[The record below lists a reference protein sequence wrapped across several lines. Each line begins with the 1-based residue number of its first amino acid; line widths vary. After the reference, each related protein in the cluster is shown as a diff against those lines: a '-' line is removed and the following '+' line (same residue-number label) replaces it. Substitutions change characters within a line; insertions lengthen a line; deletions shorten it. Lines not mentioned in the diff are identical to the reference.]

1 MMTQKVKAILKFTRI
16 EHGVMVSLAIIVGA
30 LIASGLKV
38 NNEGLL
44 RIISGSIVG
53 LFTEMGIFGFND
65 YFNVEEDKINSPE
78 RPLVKGDLNLWE
90 ALILSSVF
98 LGIGIILPWCTLL
111 KLPLN
116 STILLYSIIIL
127 DMGYNTFLK
136 KYGPIGNL
144 AVSLST
150 AVPFIYGALLVV
162 ELPDIP
168 LHLWIFFL
176 IAFLATFSRE
186 IIKDVRD
193 APGDLKAGLLTLPH
207 IIGTKMCYHISS
219 CLMITAILLSLVAVF
234 SVKNKIAYLITV
246 STTDV
251 ILLYSL
257 IMLRRV
263 KECQFKETLDK
274 FRKFS
279 LIGMAIGII
288 AFLVS
293 SL

>member
-1 MMTQKVKAILKFTRI
+1 MMQKVKAILKLTRV
-16 EHGVMVSLAIIVGA
+16 EHGVMVSLAILVGA
-30 LIASGLKV
+30 LIVKGLKV
-38 NNEGLL
+38 SDEELT
-44 RIISGSIVG
+44 RVAIGSVVG
-53 LFTEMGIFGFND
+53 LFVEMGVFGFND
-65 YFNVEEDKINSPE
+65 YFNVEEDKINSPD
-78 RPLVKGDLNLWE
+78 RPLVRGDLSLRE

-98 LGIGIILPWCTLL
+98 LGVGILLPWCVPFR
-111 KLPLN
+111 LPLN
-116 STILLYSIIIL
+116 STILLYSVVML

-162 ELPDIP
+162 ELSEIP

-186 IIKDVRD
+186 VIKDVRD
-193 APGDLKAGLLTLPH
+193 APGDLKAGLITLPH
-207 IIGTKMCYHISS
+207 IIGIGMCYRVASY
-219 CLMITAILLSLVAVF
+219 LMVTAVLLSLIAAF
-234 SVKNKIAYLITV
+234 LVKNKIAYLTV
-246 STTDV
+246 VSLADF

-257 IMLRRV
+257 VTLR
-263 KECQFKETLDK
+263 KTEKLQFKETLDK
-274 FRKFS
+274 FRRLS